1 MKICISFSGST
12 SSSPPSITQ
21 HPISTTVVRT
31 APLTLDCRATVH
43 PDPVVEWYR
52 DGRPVVLDPASRD
65 GIYQFS
71 RIILNSDS

>member
-1 MKICISFSGST
+1 MKMCISFSGST

-21 HPISTTVVRT
+21 HPISRTVVRND
-31 APLTLDCRATVH
+31 PVTLDCRATGH

-52 DGRPVVLDPASRD
+52 DGRPVVLDPASRE
-65 GIYQFS
+65 GIHQFS